1 MNSKLVLILSLIT
14 FQHTCMSRILTIAPT
29 QSYVRYE
36 RQLCIG
42 NCRKYSGRGG
52 GGCYHVWKAMFDTK
66 RSELFFLTV
75 LFGRILFQNETKKSN
90 LTQFL
95 VFVIVHSFE
104 TQWKSRHLPC
114 SNGVRFFFQEI
125 DGNKDGNIQDSEIVY
140 FFNLFDAN
148 GIVFPMQ
155 LYLYVSEEN
164 HLN

>member
-1 MNSKLVLILSLIT
+1 
-14 FQHTCMSRILTIAPT
+14 
-29 QSYVRYE
+29 
-36 RQLCIG
+36 
-42 NCRKYSGRGG
+42 
-52 GGCYHVWKAMFDTK
+52 MFDAK
-66 RSELFFLTV
+66 RSTLFFKPFYLEE
-75 LFGRILFQNETKKSN
+75 FYSKMKSN

-104 TQWKSRHLPC
+104 TQWKSRHLPF

-155 LYLYVSEEN
+155 LYLYVCEGN
-164 HLN
+164 HLY